1 MIHSDTAAAAGA
13 MVAAIEIADD
23 LDQLQRELPDVVVLL
38 SWGLV
43 MALRELQLHA
53 LDVELHES

>member
-1 MIHSDTAAAAGA
+1 